1 MQLLMIAPPGGGKG
15 TQAKRLAEHF
25 GIQHI
30 SSGELLREEI
40 RKGTAL
46 GRRAQRYV
54 ERGDLVP
61 DEVIVD
67 LLLDRVI
74 EAAAQ
79 GGYILDGFPRNRQQ
93 AEAAAALGR
102 ELGLSLDA
110 AINLEVPDEEVLRRL
125 RERAQLEGRPDDS
138 EDTIR
143 HRLEVYRAATRPL
156 LEYYDQRG
164 VLINVDGARP
174 PDEVTE
180 AILAALPTTT
190 NEPALPTAKTEPTAT
205 NERSG

>member
-15 TQAKRLAEHF
+15 TQARRLAGHF

-40 RKGTAL
+40 RKGTEL

-74 EAAAQ
+74 AAAAQ

-110 AINLEVPDEEVLRRL
+110 AIDLDVPDEEVLRRL
-125 RERAQLEGRPDDS
+125 RERAELEGRPDDS

-156 LEYYDQRG
+156 LEYYDRRG

-174 PDEVTE
+174 PDEVTD
-180 AILAALPTTT
+180 AILAAL
-190 NEPALPTAKTEPTAT
+190 PTAT

>member
-164 VLINVDGARP
+164 VLMNVDGARP